1 MVNITDTIQILDEK
15 LLINQF
21 KTTVEEIKSL
31 IDINIQNKDTK
42 NKRSFIEKVN
52 IEKIISVE
60 NIKNLFEFSI
70 KRKYKKDVQEINIL
84 EPFNLLEEPY
94 IRNGFKLVFLSLWK
108 KGSILLPFQFEH
120 NIKGFDK
127 KIINSFD
134 NKAIKDFCDFF
145 ETKDK
150 SSYSSSFIK
159 NYINKV
165 KKIIRTGK
173 YNKLEDINIS
183 DVNILHISILDS
195 RQGLNNYDFPNGSF
209 YIEQFLSDIKLI
221 NPDLNYNAFDYRS
234 WIVGFYSRYK
244 RFDYLSY
251 LDNQDDLIERRRI
264 KNITQTKE
272 RNQIKN
278 PTIKINKNNNKN
290 KVEVEIELLT
300 IEKEFLN
307 IIRKKNSW
315 KENIPV
321 YEGYY
326 FDDLGESKKWQELFK
341 HYLEHRKKQ
350 GYESTK
356 SIIVN
361 INYFFNYLFFYLNLW
376 NKKNENK
383 IIIPYNIKDF
393 HRTLFIKN
401 TNLSLNEKRPLTLIE
416 MLDYQNKSPNLKNS
430 LFNNLK
436 GFFEFI
442 NDMYMDDNIIN
453 ENFVNSIRKSDFY
466 RTYKSKKT
474 DKVIIPKNIYGKLK
488 KYLYSLESFGEY
500 LENNNNYLEERFRD
514 QNLINSSEYGFIPLF
529 FDKGKVYPI
538 FDVPNTFLFK
548 KRTYED
554 ALTGH
559 IVTESIISNTV
570 IRAFILMLNTGL
582 RAAQVEW
589 LDRRTWN
596 KYEPD
601 NIEKTYYKL
610 NVNTDK
616 TKNSEWMSYVSNSV
630 YKSLQKETAFQNS
643 MREDFIDLEVN
654 YQGREY
660 SRFENIIPLF
670 KSDSQQGKPIDFRN
684 SWVEILWQFQNILN
698 RIETEKYELITI
710 TKPQNQKIE
719 YFGDDRL
726 KYSPLNIKAIH
737 TPHSMRATFC
747 THMAEYLERSEIAAL
762 VGHSSELITS
772 DVYIK
777 PEDQTLI
784 DKIDKANNFLDNG
797 VNSGYFSKS
806 NEAHIKPQL
815 KNSSL
820 QKAFMA
826 DREQAIE
833 LFNISSISLDINKD
847 SEEQRKRAIGL
858 LKDARMDQVI
868 FDTTHIC
875 PVGGI
880 CPVEVMGAIKE
891 KRRCGLCPLALK
903 TIDNINPI
911 YAKQRDLIRLIKEG
925 KEELDIAI
933 ENNDSEIKI
942 VSLEDRINLDIRE
955 LVSWRFSAE
964 VLSKHYEQ
972 IKDDKMLEKKFFV
985 EMPDM
990 VKNHLEKVSVSTE
1003 KEYLLTRIADSNA
1016 YSAYGNNSNKYQA
1029 DTLKR
1034 HIVKSLSLFDLEDY
1048 NVDENEK
1055 IEFFCSMIKN
1065 MLDSNGIGLKKLVEY
1080 DVIKSIENKKDK
1092 AQSFLMNQKI
1102 KLLK

>member
-1 MVNITDTIQILDEK
+1 MINCTDNILIKELEK
-15 LLINQF
+15 LKKELIPSIK
-21 KTTVEEIKSL
+21 KTKKIIKKYYKNNLFNVVFCKKLSEDNIKILEIDIDFIKKIFNYSINKDFNCEEIK
-31 IDINIQNKDTK
+31 
-42 NKRSFIEKVN
+42 
-52 IEKIISVE
+52 KILNS
-60 NIKNLFEFSI
+60 
-70 KRKYKKDVQEINIL
+70 
-84 EPFNLLEEPY
+84 NLLLLEKPY
-94 IRNGFKLVFLSLWK
+94 LKSALKLMFLDLWK
-108 KGSILLPFQFEH
+108 KDLLILPLSFNIGHSFNDEIISYYDNSVIKELQQSLKNKDEINKTTRLLRATDYKKMSDVSLSEINDLHITLMKQRRGDIELNLPKTRFQIENLLSFFKEKINDFNYEAFEY
-120 NIKGFDK
+120 KQWYMGYFRRYK
-127 KIINSFD
+127 EF
-134 NKAIKDFCDFF
+134 
-145 ETKDK
+145 
-150 SSYSSSFIK
+150 
-159 NYINKV
+159 NYIEYQNSKGELENYRKEYNNK
-165 KKIIRTGK
+165 
-173 YNKLEDINIS
+173 
-183 DVNILHISILDS
+183 
-195 RQGLNNYDFPNGSF
+195 
-209 YIEQFLSDIKLI
+209 
-221 NPDLNYNAFDYRS
+221 
-234 WIVGFYSRYK
+234 
-244 RFDYLSY
+244 
-251 LDNQDDLIERRRI
+251 
-264 KNITQTKE
+264 QTKE
-272 RNQIKN
+272 RKIENNINDGIIKADITIEDEFFNQY
-278 PTIKINKNNNKN
+278 KNNW
-290 KVEVEIELLT
+290 T
-300 IEKEFLN
+300 KEFQSFDGYSFENLEEDSKLWIEVFN
-307 IIRKKNSW
+307 SYQFQRKKN
-315 KENIPV
+315 
-321 YEGYY
+321 
-326 FDDLGESKKWQELFK
+326 
-341 HYLEHRKKQ
+341 
-350 GYESTK
+350 GYESTISSK
-356 SIIVN
+356 LAFNFIM
-361 INYFFNYLFFYLNLW
+361 NYMFFYLNLW
-376 NKKNENK
+376 NQKNKYLE
-383 IIIPYNIKDF
+383 IPKSPKDF
-393 HRTLFIKN
+393 HRTLFINSPLNKEKDLPFNIIELLDYKNRSNSYKN
-401 TNLSLNEKRPLTLIE
+401 TILRNIE
-416 MLDYQNKSPNLKNS
+416 MFFNFISDVYSDEPTVWTNGLKNPI
-430 LFNNLK
+430 K
-436 GFFEFI
+436 
-442 NDMYMDDNIIN
+442 
-453 ENFVNSIRKSDFY
+453 KSDYY
-466 RTYKSKKT
+466 REYGSKKT
-474 DKVIIPKNIYGKLK
+474 NKIIIPKSIYGKLK
-488 KYLYSLESFGEY
+488 KYLYSLEAFGEY
-500 LENNNNYLEERFRD
+500 LEENNIYLEERFRD

-538 FDVPNTFLFK
+538 FDVPNTLLFK
-548 KRTYED
+548 RRTYED
-554 ALTGH
+554 AVTGH
-559 IVTESIISNTV
+559 IVTESIVSNTV

-726 KYSPLNIKAIH
+726 KYSPLNIKAVH

-933 ENNDSEIKI
+933 KNNDSEIKI
-942 VSLEDRINLDIRE
+942 VSFEDRINLDIRE

-972 IKDDKMLEKKFFV
+972 IKDDKTLEKKFFV

-1092 AQSFLMNQKI
+1092 AQSFLMNKKI